1 MVSDLIP
8 PGYTERMRMTEAI
21 RAARTRSRLSL
32 RALAAKAGTSH
43 ATLAAYEAGRVAPS
57 VDTAERIVR
66 AAGFELQ
73 PELVR
78 RIRGD
83 ERLPRGEELRQA
95 LELAEMFPA
104 RHEPELTFPRFGPR
118 VAQPA

>member
-1 MVSDLIP
+1 
-8 PGYTERMRMTEAI
+8 MRIIEVV
-21 RAARTRSRLSL
+21 RAARIRSRLSL
-32 RALAAKAGTSH
+32 RELAARAGTSH
-43 ATLAAYEAGRVAPS
+43 STLAAYEAGRVSPS
-57 VDTAERIVR
+57 VDTVERIVR

-73 PELVR
+73 PQLAR

-83 ERLPRGEELRQA
+83 ERLPRGDELIQA

>member
-1 MVSDLIP
+1 
-8 PGYTERMRMTEAI
+8 MRTIDAI
-21 RAARTRSRLSL
+21 RAARARSRLSL
-32 RALAAKAGTSH
+32 RALAGKAGTSH
-43 ATLAAYEAGRVAPS
+43 ATLAAYEAGRVVPS
-57 VDTAERIVR
+57 VETAERIVR

-73 PELVR
+73 PELAR

-104 RHEPELTFPRFGPR
+104 RHEPELTFPRFGER
-118 VAQPA
+118 VTQPA